1 MLDKIIRSDK
11 FILSEKESLDLG
23 EYKIVNYHIL
33 VVGSINMDLVI
44 RAPHIPLTGETL
56 IGEEFLTFPGGK
68 GANQAVAARRLGGE
82 VRMVGKVGKDSFGK
96 ALLKNMASEK
106 VDVSGV
112 ASVTGVSTGVA
123 LIIVDTKGQNCIVVS
138 SGANMSLKPEDL
150 QRFRDYF
157 SWAEV
162 AVFQLESPIETVLE
176 GVKMAKNK
184 GIKVIL
190 NPAPARTLPLEIWKM
205 IDIFV
210 PNEIEAATLSYGL
223 GSNLKIEEA
232 SREFLSKGV
241 KEVIISLGEKGCY
254 YDSGKE
260 SFFLPAFQVDAID
273 STAAGDAFVGALAVG
288 LASGWD
294 TQRRLL
300 FASASG
306 ALACTR
312 KGAQSSLP
320 RKEEVESFLK
330 LKEVSIHEKNRNFKL

>member
-1 MLDKIIRSDK
+1 MIEQQ
-11 FILSEKESLDLG
+11 LSENESLDLG
-23 EYKIVNYHIL
+23 EYKIMSHRIL

-44 RAPHIPLTGETL
+44 RAPHIPLTGQTL

-96 ALLKNMASEK
+96 ALVKNMVSEK

-112 ASVTGVSTGVA
+112 ASITGVSSGVA
-123 LIIVDTKGQNCIVVS
+123 LIVVDTEGQNTIVVS
-138 SGANMSLKPEDL
+138 SGANMSLRPEDL
-150 QRFRDYF
+150 QGFRDYF

-184 GIKVIL
+184 GIPVIL
-190 NPAPARTLPLEIWKM
+190 NPAPARALPPEIWKM

-210 PNEIEAATLSYGL
+210 PNETEAAVLSCGL
-223 GSNLKIEEA
+223 GSNLGIEET
-232 SREFLSKGV
+232 SRGFLTKGV
-241 KEVIISLGEKGCY
+241 KEVIISLGGKGCY

-260 SFFLPAFQVDAID
+260 SFFLPAFQVHAID

-288 LASGWD
+288 LTSGWN
-294 TQRRLL
+294 TKRRLL

-306 ALACTR
+306 ALACTH
-312 KGAQSSLP
+312 KGTQSSLP

-330 LKEVSIHEKNRNFKL
+330 LKEESMHEKNWNFKL

>member
-1 MLDKIIRSDK
+1 M
-11 FILSEKESLDLG
+11 
-23 EYKIVNYHIL
+23 NHHIL

-44 RAPHIPLTGETL
+44 RAPRIPLTGETL
-56 IGEEFLTFPGGK
+56 IGEDFLTFPGGK
-68 GANQAVAARRLGGE
+68 GANQAVASSRLGGE
-82 VRMVGKVGKDSFGK
+82 VRMIGKVGKDSFGK
-96 ALLKNMASEK
+96 TLLKNMALEK

-112 ASVTGVSTGVA
+112 VSVTGVSTGVA
-123 LIIVDTKGQNCIVVS
+123 FIIVDTKGQNSIVVS
-138 SGANMSLKPEDL
+138 PGANMSLKPEDL
-150 QRFRDYF
+150 QKFRDYF

-162 AVFQLESPIETVLE
+162 AIFQLESPIETVLE

-184 GIKVIL
+184 GVKVIL
-190 NPAPARTLPLEIWKM
+190 NPAPARTLPPEIWEM

-210 PNEIEAATLSYGL
+210 PNEIEAATLSYGS
-223 GSNLKIEEA
+223 GSNLKIEEV
-232 SREFLSKGV
+232 SREFLSRGV

-273 STAAGDAFVGALAVG
+273 STGAGDAFVGALAVG

-294 TQRRLL
+294 TQKRLL

-320 RKEEVESFLK
+320 RKEEVENFLK
-330 LKEVSIHEKNRNFKL
+330 LKEASIHEKNRNFKL